1 MQAST
6 GRSRDGTL
14 HVTFRLEG
22 TVSRIRLPEVGP
34 LREGARLWEHTCF
47 ELFIAREGGPAY
59 HELNVAPSREWA
71 LYAFRAYRD
80 RAATPGHRRGAT
92 PDVSVHHGD
101 SHVEI
106 ETRLSLP
113 DVSPAYAAAC
123 LRVGLSAVVETTEG
137 ALSYWAIRHPRD
149 KPDFHHPDAF
159 ALRLEPPAARS

>member
-137 ALSYWAIRHPRD
+137 ALSYWALRHPRD

>member
-1 MQAST
+1 MLQ
-6 GRSRDGTL
+6 
-14 HVTFRLEG
+14 VTFRLEG

-80 RAATPGHRRGAT
+80 RAATPGHRRGTT

-137 ALSYWAIRHPRD
+137 ALSYWALRHPRD